1 MAKVISINEA
11 AEMVK
16 DGMTVMVA
24 GFWGIGAPEKVID
37 AVIEK
42 GTTDLTGISISTS
55 VIEKGFGK
63 FFEDKRIK
71 KAIVS
76 FNGRN
81 THAQEQYKSGEL
93 EIEFSPQ
100 GTLVERIRAGGFG
113 IGGFLT
119 PTGVGTEVQE
129 GKQLINLDG
138 KDYLLEK
145 GLKAEVALL
154 KCAKADKAGNLVYR
168 KTARNSNPLMA
179 AAADV
184 VIVQADEIVEIG
196 DIDPD
201 DVMTPGILVDY
212 IVQG

>member
-1 MAKVISINEA
+1 MAQIISMNEA

-16 DGMTVMVA
+16 DEMTIMVA
-24 GFWGIGAPEKVID
+24 GFWGIGAPDKLID
-37 AVIEK
+37 TIIEN
-42 GTTDLTGISISTS
+42 GTKDLTGISISTS
-55 VIEKGFGK
+55 VVEKGFGK
-63 FFEDKRIK
+63 FFEDKRVK

-81 THAQEQYKSGEL
+81 TMASEQYKNGEL

-100 GTLVERIRAGGFG
+100 GTLMERIRAGGFG

-129 GKQLINLDG
+129 GKQVINLDG
-138 KDYLLEK
+138 KDYLLET
-145 GLKAEVALL
+145 GLKADVALL

-179 AAADV
+179 AAADI
-184 VIVQADEIVEIG
+184 VIVQADEIVETG
-196 DIDPD
+196 EIDPD
-201 DVMTPGILVDY
+201 DVMTPAILVDY
-212 IVQG
+212 IIQG